1 MRMGM
6 TMGMGARPRIA
17 QVEAAAPFDLLTYLE
32 DESATAFF
40 DFGDTNFITKD
51 GSNNVTAM
59 ANKLALDIQLLQNGG
74 TAGVWSADCKGTGV
88 GGVDFALSRYHARNE
103 ADSADVVMSSLITAS
118 TFLIGVAYYADAG
131 IATSGK
137 AHGTILSTEG
147 VNNHVGMVVS
157 DTTGT
162 IVHHNHA
169 RVDSLDAIYNE
180 VTVAL
185 STLNVVLF
193 KKTGGQMYTSVN
205 GGAWS
210 TPTAGGDVSVVT
222 TQLWVG
228 TSGISPGFQYF
239 NGGIFKMFFSKTI
252 PADLDAQLANI
263 DAAMRE

>member
-6 TMGMGARPRIA
+6 TMGMGSTPPA
-17 QVEAAAPFDLLTYLE
+17 VVAATPFDLLTYLE
-32 DESATAFF
+32 DENATAFF
-40 DFGDTNFITKD
+40 DFGDTDFITKD
-51 GSNNVTAM
+51 GSHNVTAM
-59 ANKLALDIQLLQNGG
+59 ANKLALDVQLVQNGG
-74 TAGVWSADCKGTGV
+74 TAGVWSANCKSTGV
-88 GGVDFALSRYHARNE
+88 GGVDFASSRYHARNE

-147 VNNHVGMVVS
+147 TNNHVGMVVS

-169 RVDSLDAIYNE
+169 RVVSLDAIYNE

-210 TPTAGGDVSVVT
+210 TPTAGGDMENVT

-252 PADLDAQLANI
+252 PADLDDQLENI